1 MHKHNGLTGAIM
13 AFGIETYAH
22 TMAQYNR
29 WMNDNLY
36 EACAALSDEQRKAD
50 VGLFFQ
56 SIHGTLNHLL
66 LCDQMWFARFMDR
79 PYAGKSLSA
88 ELFSSFNDLRHAR
101 REMDDEIER
110 WALDLQTNPLPQ
122 RLHYVSLRDQ
132 QSKDVDFARTVVHF
146 FNHQTHHRGQIT
158 AALSRLGI
166 DFGVTDLL
174 FMPEPPAN
182 N

>member
-1 MHKHNGLTGAIM
+1 M
-13 AFGIETYAH
+13 
-22 TMAQYNR
+22 
-29 WMNDNLY
+29 
-36 EACAALSDEQRKAD
+36 
-50 VGLFFQ
+50 
-56 SIHGTLNHLL
+56 
-66 LCDQMWFARFMDR
+66 
-79 PYAGKSLSA
+79 
-88 ELFSSFNDLRHAR
+88 R

-174 FMPEPPAN
+174 FMPEPQAN
-182 N
+182 H